1 MRRPVGVTITA
12 VLDFV
17 GCGLT
22 IFTSFFA
29 VLGFA
34 IQPAMPQ
41 APAFLK
47 YTEIFT
53 VGLMV
58 GAGAWGIA
66 TAVGLLRMRE
76 WSRISQ
82 IVFAALLLLVS
93 VPGMLVFLF
102 MRFDELASSG
112 NPQMNAQ
119 ILGMMRLFVM
129 VIYGSLAAFAV
140 WWLYYFNTRA
150 VRAAFAGQPVTAASG
165 AATFGAAIPA
175 AAESNALPGPMGRRR
190 PVSLT
195 IIGALLV
202 IGALSFPMLILT
214 KFPLF
219 MFGFALTG
227 WTAGAIALA
236 FGVAQAAAGIGLL
249 QLKSWGRELAIYVF
263 SFGLVNVAA
272 CVFLP
277 GSQNRFQQTTDS
289 IYASMNLPPNVPQ
302 VHFPMWLMLVG
313 SAPVLLVE
321 LYFVVTRKWA
331 FEPAEKSGLPG

>member
-1 MRRPVGVTITA
+1 MRRLAGVTITA

-22 IFTSFFA
+22 IFVSFFA
-29 VLGFA
+29 VLGVA
-34 IQPAMPQ
+34 LQPTMTQ

-47 YTEIFT
+47 YIQIFT
-53 VGLMV
+53 VFLML

-93 VPGMLVFLF
+93 LPGMLVFLF
-102 MRFDELASSG
+102 MPFDELASSG
-112 NPQMNAQ
+112 NPQMSAHV
-119 ILGMMRLFVM
+119 ISMVRVFVM
-129 VIYGSLAAFAV
+129 AFYGSLAAVAA
-140 WWLYYFNTRA
+140 WWIYYFNTRA
-150 VRAAFAGQPVTAASG
+150 VRAEFASQP
-165 AATFGAAIPA
+165 GAAIST
-175 AAESNALPGPMGRRR
+175 AAETTAVAGPTARRR
-190 PVSLT
+190 PVSMT

-202 IGALSFPMLILT
+202 IGALSFPMLIVT
-214 KFPLF
+214 HFPLF

-227 WTAGAIALA
+227 WTAGVIALA
-236 FGVAQAAAGIGLL
+236 FGAAQGAAGIGLL

-263 SFGLVNVAA
+263 SFGLVNLAA

-277 GSQNRFQQTTDS
+277 GSQNRFQQAMDS
-289 IYASMNLPPNVPQ
+289 IYASMNMPANVPQ
-302 VHFPMWLMLVG
+302 IHFPMWLMLIG
-313 SAPVLLVE
+313 SVPVLLVE

-331 FEPAEKSGLPG
+331 FEHADGNSTPGPLN

>member
-1 MRRPVGVTITA
+1 MRRPAGVTITA

-22 IFTSFFA
+22 SFTSFFA

-34 IQPAMPQ
+34 MQPTMPQ
-41 APAFLK
+41 TPAYLK
-47 YTEIFT
+47 YMQIFT
-53 VGLMV
+53 VVLML
-58 GAGAWGIA
+58 GAGAWGIS
-66 TAVGLLRMRE
+66 TAVGLLRMRG

-93 VPGMLVFLF
+93 IPGMLVFLF
-102 MRFDELASSG
+102 MPFDELASSG
-112 NPQMNAQ
+112 NPQINAHA
-119 ILGMMRLFVM
+119 ISTVRTFVM
-129 VIYGSLAAFAV
+129 AFYGSLAALAA
-140 WWLYYFNTRA
+140 WWIYYFNTRA
-150 VRAAFAGQPVTAASG
+150 VRAEFAGQPGASITTAAV
-165 AATFGAAIPA
+165 AT
-175 AAESNALPGPMGRRR
+175 NALPGPMGRRR

-202 IGALSFPMLILT
+202 IGALSFPMLIVT

-227 WTAGAIALA
+227 WTAGVVALA
-236 FGVAQAAAGIGLL
+236 FGSAQGAAGIGVL

-263 SFGLVNVAA
+263 SFGLVNLAA
-272 CVFLP
+272 SVLLP
-277 GSQNRFQQTTDS
+277 GSQDRFQQTMDS

-302 VHFPMWLMLVG
+302 IHFPLWLMLIG

-331 FEPAEKSGLPG
+331 FESAEKSGMPS